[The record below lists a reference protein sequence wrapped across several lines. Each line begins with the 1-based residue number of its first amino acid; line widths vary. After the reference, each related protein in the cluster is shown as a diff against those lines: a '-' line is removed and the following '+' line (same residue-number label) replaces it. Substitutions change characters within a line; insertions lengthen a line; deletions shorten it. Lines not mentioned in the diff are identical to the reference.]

1 MLLEQR
7 PPPRLL
13 SIVMPCY
20 NEEAVLPRLRE
31 ELTPFL
37 GTLGIP
43 IEVILVDDGS
53 RDQTLA
59 FLVKWS
65 AENTAIKVLSLAR
78 NFGHQN
84 AATAGLDAAR
94 GDAVVLMDAD
104 LQDPLNVIPQMLEK
118 YREGYDVVY
127 GQRLSRKNESAF
139 KHFTAW
145 LFYRLMKLLVDRNLP
160 TDTGDF
166 RCVSRR
172 CLDAIC
178 SLRETHRFLRGMITW
193 VGFAQV
199 SVPYHRDGR
208 AGGETKYTI
217 TKMCRFAWDAI
228 VSFSPLPL
236 RLSLA
241 AGFLAAF
248 AGFLYG
254 LYAIIDAVI
263 LHNTVRG
270 WTTQI
275 VLTSLLGGAILVSI
289 GVLGEYVGRIYEE
302 LKDRPLYMWRGRSIL
317 MIRAEAHLKPLL
329 FHRFRIYFPS

>member
-172 CLDAIC
+172 CL
-178 SLRETHRFLRGMITW
+178 RGMITW

-302 LKDRPLYMWRGRSIL
+302 LKDRPLYIVARKVNFDDSR
-317 MIRAEAHLKPLL
+317 
-329 FHRFRIYFPS
+329 